1 MEIERK
7 FKLRGLSDKET
18 KSLEILELA
27 RKKGAVSRTDI
38 SKFTGVNI
46 VSVSNYV
53 KDYIAKGLVVEKG
66 LDVSTGGRKPELVE
80 LNAGGNYVIGLDVS
94 QREIKVVIADLG
106 MNVVA
111 KRAAENTAVENED
124 VAAEC
129 VSLMKEAVRGLNA
142 DIGSIKAVGISVP
155 EGDFAFLAETLQRKF
170 RMDAFLTCRA
180 TCAAAAEKRLN
191 PDADVSDLLY
201 IHSDTGRGVAARGNE
216 FIEAAAN
223 DEKAKYL
230 RPWSEALSIVR
241 LAKGEVAKGVGTKIV
256 KLARADIENITEGAV
271 IEAARQKDEVALN
284 IIEAVGINLGLR
296 IAYLINLF
304 SPKAVVIGGGPQEAG
319 GLILENIRKMVS
331 RFAFAKEA
339 GAVKIVPSTLGE
351 DAASLGASSLA
362 IREIFLK
369 A

>member
-7 FKLRGLSDKET
+7 FKLRGLSDKEA

-27 RKKGAVSRTDI
+27 RTKGAVSRTDI
-38 SKFTGVNI
+38 SKITGVNI
-46 VSVSNYV
+46 VSVSNYM
-53 KDYIAKGLVVEKG
+53 KDYIAKGLVIEKG

-80 LNAGGNYVIGLDVS
+80 LNAGGNYVMGLDVS
-94 QREIKVVIADLG
+94 RKKIRVVIADLG

-111 KRAAENTAVENED
+111 KRAAEKASVEDED

-129 VSLMKEAVRGLNA
+129 VSLTKEAVRGLNA
-142 DIGSIKAVGISVP
+142 DIDSIKAVGISVP
-155 EGDFAFLAETLQRKF
+155 EGDFTFLAETFQRKF
-170 RMDAFLTCRA
+170 RMDAFLAYRA

-191 PDADVSDLLY
+191 ADADVSDLLY
-201 IHSDTGRGVAARGNE
+201 IHSDTGRGVVVKGNE
-216 FIEAAAN
+216 FIEAAA
-223 DEKAKYL
+223 DERAKYL
-230 RPWSEALSIVR
+230 RPWSKTLDIVR
-241 LAKGEVAKGVGTKIV
+241 SAKKEVAKGVGTKIV
-256 KLARADIENITEGAV
+256 ELAGADIENITEGAV
-271 IEAARQKDEVALN
+271 IEAARQNDEVALN
-284 IIEAVGINLGLR
+284 IVEVVGINLGLR
-296 IAYLINLF
+296 VAYLINLF
-304 SPKAVVIGGGPQEAG
+304 SPKVVVIGGGPQEAG

-339 GAVKIVPSTLGE
+339 GAVKIVPSALGE